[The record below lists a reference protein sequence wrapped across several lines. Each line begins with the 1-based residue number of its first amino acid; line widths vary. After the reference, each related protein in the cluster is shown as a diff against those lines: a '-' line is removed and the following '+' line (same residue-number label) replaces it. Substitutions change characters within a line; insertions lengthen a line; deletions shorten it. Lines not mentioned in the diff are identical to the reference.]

1 MIVITVVLDESGLLK
16 SCDVRGHAGAGKR
29 GADIVCAAVSVLAE
43 TALAVLAGR
52 DGIITGG
59 GPGGRGEFFLEIKS
73 LSPAGR
79 EFLAGTGTFLV
90 EGFRSV
96 AAEFPQNCTVDI
108 QTPRGKL

>member
-29 GADIVCAAVSVLAE
+29 GTDIVCAAVSALAR

-52 DGIITGG
+52 DGITAAG

-73 LSPAGR
+73 LSGAGR
-79 EFLAGTGTFLV
+79 EFLAGAGTFLV

-96 AAEFPQNCTVDI
+96 AAEFPQNCTLDI
-108 QTPRGKL
+108 QTSRERL